1 MPLPISTRSKLST
14 MTTLTDNTA
23 LIIIDVQEGLDHPKL
38 GKRNNP
44 GAEQNMA
51 RLLADW
57 RKNKR
62 PIFHI
67 QHMSTEPE
75 STLRP
80 ELPGNAI
87 KQIVAPQGDEPVIQK
102 SVNNAFVGTNLEERL
117 RSANIQSLVI
127 IGLTTN
133 HCVSTTVRMAGD
145 LGFDA
150 TIVRDATAAHPVKG
164 NDGVHYTGETIHATA
179 LASLQDEFATV
190 LNTDDVLNNG

>member
-1 MPLPISTRSKLST
+1 MKPLTN
-14 MTTLTDNTA
+14 NTA

-44 GAEQNMA
+44 DAEQNMA
-51 RLLADW
+51 RLLAEW

-87 KQIVAPQGDEPVIQK
+87 KTIVAPQDDEPVIQK
-102 SVNNAFVGTNLEERL
+102 TVNNAFVGTNLEERL
-117 RSANIQSLVI
+117 RDAHIQSLVI

-145 LGFDA
+145 LGFD
-150 TIVRDATAAHPVKG
+150 TMIVRDATAAHPV
-164 NDGVHYTGETIHATA
+164 DGHDGIHYTAETIHATA

-190 LNTDDVLNNG
+190 LNSDELLTIG